1 MEKVKNPIGRVLIYL
16 ALILLVVYSVMPFVW
31 SLLTSIKYPIE
42 ANNPKPKLFG
52 FTPTMMNYEELWLYM
67 EGSAFVPYAIAM
79 LVLMIVIVVFAVLSV
94 RLQWLSKPVTNMIA
108 VGLFLVLL
116 FVLPQVAQMSK
127 FYDYFL
133 NSLVVTV
140 GTLVVSI
147 SIGCVGGYALA
158 RYSKIWGVIILIAAL
173 GFRALPRMAFS
184 LPYYFIAQMT
194 HLYDTRILLIIV
206 MVAINQPFTIW
217 MLRSFFMDIPKEI
230 EEAAMIDGAGRL
242 ESFFK
247 VIIPIAWPGIITT
260 SLFTLL
266 LAYNEFLMPKILTQ
280 ANWTLPVA
288 IASYTSGEDAA
299 YRAIAAAASVSITI
313 PIIIVIIFFQ
323 KYLVKGLAFGA
334 VKG

>member
-147 SIGCVGGYALA
+147 SIGCVGGYAWQDTQRSGGHHPDRSPWFSGTA
-158 RYSKIWGVIILIAAL
+158 EN
-173 GFRALPRMAFS
+173 GFQSAV
-184 LPYYFIAQMT
+184 
-194 HLYDTRILLIIV
+194 LLHR
-206 MVAINQPFTIW
+206 TDD
-217 MLRSFFMDIPKEI
+217 S
-230 EEAAMIDGAGRL
+230 
-242 ESFFK
+242 
-247 VIIPIAWPGIITT
+247 
-260 SLFTLL
+260 
-266 LAYNEFLMPKILTQ
+266 
-280 ANWTLPVA
+280 
-288 IASYTSGEDAA
+288 
-299 YRAIAAAASVSITI
+299 SV
-313 PIIIVIIFFQ
+313 
-323 KYLVKGLAFGA
+323 
-334 VKG
+334 